1 MEELLEI
8 YHRNFPN
15 NIRNEETVKKIL
27 SNPNNHIIE
36 KRIEGN
42 LIGVSII
49 NKNTIIMLCVDKE
62 YRKKGIGTKLLNQS
76 EKFILDQDYD
86 KVNVGAGY
94 DYLMP
99 GVPINETNISFFE
112 RRFYTHSWGKYDC
125 FDLDMELKDFNH
137 MESNVG
143 DTINGVTY
151 RWAIVEEIPKIVECA
166 DDACQYQDTK
176 FSKYYVNEKLYQEDN
191 DQRVIVAEK
200 DNQIVGCI
208 IVSFENEGK
217 DIGSAGCTCVRYDQ
231 THQKIGTNIVMV
243 ATRNL
248 KDRGLKY
255 GHIGY
260 TYTGLDKLYGYSGY
274 KVTTKY
280 FMAEKPLVKINDAD
294 FNFRKIKKEEFD
306 KLRHS
311 FNDTDELWNKYKEMR
326 MKQYDENDVDTY
338 IVELKDKVVGEVTV
352 NYSSHDLPTEAIP
365 NQRVYVQAFRIEP
378 SYQGYGLGQKLMDYA
393 LSDLENK
400 GITEFTIGVEDDNEV
415 AKHIYFKYGFTE
427 EIDHGKGDEFD
438 PTDYTLY
445 MKTIE
450 KENRLTR

>member
-1 MEELLEI
+1 MDELLEI

-27 SNPNNHIIE
+27 SNSDNHIIE
-36 KRIEGN
+36 KRIDGN

-76 EKFILDQDYD
+76 EKYILDQDYD
-86 KVNVGAGY
+86 KVNVGAGF

-99 GVPINETNISFFE
+99 GVPINDENISFFE
-112 RRFYTHSWGKYDC
+112 RRFYTHSWKDDEC
-125 FDLDMELKDFNH
+125 FDMDMELKDTICDYNL
-137 MESNVG
+137 G
-143 DTINGVTY
+143 DTINGITY
-151 RWAIVEEIPKIVECA
+151 RLANINDLEEIKKCT
-166 DDACQYQDTK
+166 DDAHENFT
-176 FSKYYVNEKLYQEDN
+176 KYYMDTNLYNIEN
-191 DQRVIVAEK
+191 
-200 DNQIVGCI
+200 NQIVLVAEDNKEICGTLI
-208 IVSFENEGK
+208 ISKETEAP
-217 DIGSAGCTCVRYDQ
+217 DTGSVGCT
-231 THQKIGTNIVMV
+231 TTKHNHQGKGIATTMVQIGTKY
-243 ATRNL
+243 L
-248 KDRGLKY
+248 KDLGYKY
-255 GHIGY
+255 GHLGY
-260 TYTGLDKLYGYSGY
+260 TYTGLDKMYGKAGY

-280 FMAEKPLVKINDAD
+280 FMAEKPLVKIKDTD

-338 IVELKDKVVGEVTV
+338 IVELNDEVVGEVTV

-450 KENRLTR
+450 KENRLIR

>member
-1 MEELLEI
+1 MKELLEI
-8 YHRNFPN
+8 YNRNFPN
-15 NIRNEETVKKIL
+15 NIRDEETIKKIL
-27 SNPNNHIIE
+27 SNSDNYIIE
-36 KRIEGN
+36 KIIGSN
-42 LIGVSII
+42 LVGVSIV

-76 EKFILDQDYD
+76 EKYILDNDYE
-86 KVNVGAGY
+86 KVNVGAGF

-99 GVPINETNISFFE
+99 GVPINKENIRFFK
-112 RRFYTHSWGKYDC
+112 RRFYTHSWGTDEC

-137 MESNVG
+137 IENNIG
-143 DTINGVTY
+143 DTINGITY
-151 RWAIVEEIPKIVECA
+151 RWATIDEIPEIVECA
-166 DDACQYQDTK
+166 DDACKYQDSK
-176 FSKYYVNEKLYQEDN
+176 FSRYYVNEKLYQDRN
-191 DQRVIVAEK
+191 NQRVIVAEK
-200 DNQIVGCI
+200 DNKIVGCI
-208 IVSFENEGK
+208 IVSFEKEGK
-217 DIGSAGCTCVRYDQ
+217 NIGTAGCTCVRYDQ
-231 THQKIGTNIVMV
+231 THKKIGTNIVMI

-280 FMAEKPLVKINDAD
+280 FMAEKPLVKIKDSD
-294 FNFRKIKKEEFD
+294 FNFRKLRKEEFD

-311 FNDTDELWNKYKEMR
+311 FNDTDELWDKYKEMR
-326 MKQYDENDVDTY
+326 MKQYEENDVDVY
-338 IVELKDKVVGEVTV
+338 IVELNNQVVGEVTI

-378 SYQGYGLGQKLMDYA
+378 AYQGYGLGQKLMDYT
-393 LSDLENK
+393 LLDLEKK

-427 EIDHGKGDEFD
+427 EIDHGKGDIFD

-445 MKTIE
+445 MKSVQ
-450 KENRLTR
+450 KENKLRK

>member
-27 SNPNNHIIE
+27 NNPNNHIIE

-86 KVNVGAGY
+86 KVNVGAGF

-99 GVPINETNISFFE
+99 GVPINKENISFFE
-112 RRFYTHSWGKYDC
+112 RRFYTHSWKDDEC
-125 FDLDMELKDFNH
+125 FDMDMKLKDTICDYNL
-137 MESNVG
+137 G
-143 DTINGVTY
+143 DTINGITY
-151 RWAIVEEIPKIVECA
+151 RLANINDLEEIKKCT
-166 DDACQYQDTK
+166 DDAHDNFT
-176 FSKYYVNEKLYQEDN
+176 KYYMDTNLYNIEN
-191 DQRVIVAEK
+191 
-200 DNQIVGCI
+200 NQIVLVAEDNGEICGTLI
-208 IVSFENEGK
+208 ISKETEAP
-217 DIGSAGCTCVRYDQ
+217 DTGSVGCT
-231 THQKIGTNIVMV
+231 TTKHNHQGKGIATTMVQIGTKY
-243 ATRNL
+243 L
-248 KDRGLKY
+248 KDLGYKY
-255 GHIGY
+255 GHLGY
-260 TYTGLDKLYGYSGY
+260 TYTGLDKMYGKAGY

-280 FMAEKPLVKINDAD
+280 FMAEKPLVKIKDTD

-338 IVELKDKVVGEVTV
+338 IVELNDEVVGEVTV

-378 SYQGYGLGQKLMDYA
+378 SYQGYGLGQKLMDYT

-450 KENRLTR
+450 KENRLIR